1 MRYLKVKNRFLH
13 NLPVWPVIYPAVIFI
28 VLLDFWVELYH
39 RVAFPIYGIP
49 YLKRKDY
56 IVIDRHKLKYLTPG
70 QKINCVYCGYANG
83 VLQYI
88 VRIVGETER
97 YWCGIQ
103 HQDKQGYIA
112 PQHHADFVEYGDEDQ
127 FRAAYVPDRQEV

>member
-1 MRYLKVKNRFLH
+1 MRYLKFKHRFLR
-13 NLPVWPVIYPAVIFI
+13 NLPVWPVIYPAAIFI
-28 VLLDFWVELYH
+28 VLLDLWVELYH
-39 RVAFPIYGIP
+39 RVAFPVYGFP

-56 IVIDRHKLKYLTPG
+56 IIIDRHKLKYLTFS

-103 HQDKQGYIA
+103 HKQKEGFIA
-112 PQHHADFVEYGDEDQ
+112 PPHHAGFVEYDNEEQ
-127 FRAAYVPDRQEV
+127 FREVYLNS

>member
-1 MRYLKVKNRFLH
+1 MRYLKFKNPFIR
-13 NLPVWPVIYPAVIFI
+13 NLPVWPVIYPAALFI
-28 VLLDFWVELYH
+28 ILLDIWVEIYH
-39 RVAFPIYGIP
+39 RVAFPVYGLS

-56 IVIDRHKLKYLTPG
+56 IVIDRHKLKYLTVG

-103 HQDKQGYIA
+103 HKQKEGFNA
-112 PQHHADFVEYGDEDQ
+112 PAHHEGFVAYGDEDQ
-127 FRAAYVPDRQEV
+127 FKRAYVTGQY